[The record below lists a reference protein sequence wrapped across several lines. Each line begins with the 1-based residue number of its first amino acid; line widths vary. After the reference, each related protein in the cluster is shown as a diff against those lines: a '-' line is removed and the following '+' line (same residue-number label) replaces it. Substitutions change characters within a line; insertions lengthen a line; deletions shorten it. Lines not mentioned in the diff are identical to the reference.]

1 MKLKSKNP
9 INIEIGQEIP
19 QFKVKIE
26 KKVYGKYNRLIHE
39 INPLHLNLNYAKKL
53 GFDNIVIAGNFLFS
67 FITKW
72 IIDWVDDI
80 KLIKS
85 ITMTF
90 EKPVYIDEEIVYKG
104 KIVEIQNVGN
114 KKIIICKYLVEKLNG
129 ETVMNG
135 IINLIFINNK

>member
-19 QFKVKIE
+19 PFKVKIE

-85 ITMTF
+85 ITMQF

-114 KKIIICKYLVEKLNG
+114 KKIIICKYLVEKLSG

>member
-85 ITMTF
+85 ITMQF

-114 KKIIICKYLVEKLNG
+114 KKIIICKYLVEKLSG

>member
-9 INIEIGQEIP
+9 INFEIGQKIP
-19 QFKVKIE
+19 PFKVKIE

-39 INPLHLNLNYAKKL
+39 INPLHFNLNYAKKL

-80 KLIKS
+80 KLIKNIS
-85 ITMTF
+85 MQF
-90 EKPVYIDEEIVYKG
+90 GKPVYIDEEIVCKG

-114 KKIIICKYLVEKLNG
+114 KKIIICKYLVEKLSG

>member
-19 QFKVKIE
+19 PFKVKIE

-85 ITMTF
+85 ITMQF

-104 KIVEIQNVGN
+104 KIAEIRNAW
-114 KKIIICKYLVEKLNG
+114 
-129 ETVMNG
+129 
-135 IINLIFINNK
+135 

>member
-114 KKIIICKYLVEKLNG
+114 KKIIICKYLVEKLSG

>member
-1 MKLKSKNP
+1 
-9 INIEIGQEIP
+9 
-19 QFKVKIE
+19 
-26 KKVYGKYNRLIHE
+26 
-39 INPLHLNLNYAKKL
+39 L

-80 KLIKS
+80 KLIKN
-85 ITMTF
+85 ITMQF
-90 EKPVYIDEEIVYKG
+90 GKPVYIDEEIVYKG

-114 KKIIICKYLVEKLNG
+114 KKIVMCEYLVEKLNR

-135 IINLIFINNK
+135 IIKLDFLKK